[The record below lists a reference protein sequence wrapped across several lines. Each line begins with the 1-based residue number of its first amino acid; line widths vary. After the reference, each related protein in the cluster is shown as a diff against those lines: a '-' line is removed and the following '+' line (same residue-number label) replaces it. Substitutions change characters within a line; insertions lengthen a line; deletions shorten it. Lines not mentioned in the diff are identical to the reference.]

1 MTSKAVKAE
10 IAYQASI
17 IPFKQMLKSGFISL
31 EDYAKID
38 TILNKKYRPFFVEY
52 MPQKEVDICSVQR

>member
-1 MTSKAVKAE
+1 MKAE

-52 MPQKEVDICSVQR
+52 ICSEVICHTDKGESL